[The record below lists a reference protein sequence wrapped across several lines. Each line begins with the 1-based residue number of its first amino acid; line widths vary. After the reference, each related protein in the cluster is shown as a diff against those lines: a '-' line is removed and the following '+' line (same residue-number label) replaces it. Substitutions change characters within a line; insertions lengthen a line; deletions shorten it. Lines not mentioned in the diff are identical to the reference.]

1 MEEGQEEPKAITAC
15 MKRIALQGM
24 NEYGWS
30 NRIA

>member
-24 NEYGWS
+24 NEYG
-30 NRIA
+30 